1 MKAAKASPRRR
12 GGGRGGCGN
21 EKRARAR
28 RHRSPPFRF
37 LSGGFSNGEE
47 RARPTVFWGRAF
59 PVESTRNWNFFC
71 RGRGV
76 DNGPGIARRGEH
88 ELDDDARDERVA
100 SGRGPLPGGRDG
112 TPSMIAMPGK

>member
-12 GGGRGGCGN
+12 GGGRGGCGD
-21 EKRARAR
+21 EEWARGR
-28 RHRSPPFRF
+28 RHQSPPFHS
-37 LSGGFSNGEE
+37 LGDGFSNGEE
-47 RARPTVFWGRAF
+47 RSRPPVFWGRRFSSGVDAKLEF
-59 PVESTRNWNFFC
+59 LLP
-71 RGRGV
+71 GPGV
-76 DNGPGIARRGEH
+76 DNGHGIARRGEH